1 MATETKKTADFKIK
15 HVATGYEYRFNGVL
29 RVFSESF
36 TSDWNE
42 ESVFGR
48 MDPILAFKGTR
59 RTLSVELLIGG
70 AGKDAPALVKQ
81 AEALPALMYP
91 TYSNKSGALSIKDPP
106 LVRIF
111 AKNFLKAKAN
121 EGLLCAIKNIS
132 VDRGESFHETAG
144 TDTMSPLAPN
154 KVILKMD
161 LIPLHEYDIGW
172 IESADA
178 AGKYSFGPNATPEYY
193 FSNRKITTG

>member
-1 MATETKKTADFKIK
+1 MTEKTEKTTDFKIK

-59 RTLSVELLIGG
+59 RTLSLELLIGG
-70 AGKDAPALVKQ
+70 SGVKAAGLVKQ
-81 AEALPALMYP
+81 AESLPVLMYP
-91 TYSNKSGALSIKDPP
+91 TYSDKSGALSIKDPP

-111 AKNFLKAKAN
+111 AEGFILAKDN
-121 EGLLCAIKNIS
+121 VGLLCAIKNIS
-132 VDRGESFHETAG
+132 VDRGESFHESAG
-144 TDTMSPLAPN
+144 TTRPSTLEAN

-172 IESADA
+172 IESTDSD
-178 AGKYSFGPNATPEYY
+178 GNHSFGPSAAPDYY
-193 FSNRKITTG
+193 FSNRKIKTE